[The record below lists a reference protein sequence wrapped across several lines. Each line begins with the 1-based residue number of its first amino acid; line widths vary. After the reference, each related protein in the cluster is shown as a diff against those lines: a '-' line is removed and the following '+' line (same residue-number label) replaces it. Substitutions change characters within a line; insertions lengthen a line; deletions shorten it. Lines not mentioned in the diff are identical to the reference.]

1 MEVTKS
7 SLLQIYT
14 DLNILPTIKDPAE
27 MRLMAQD
34 FLDKV
39 NYYQEQYPLVQEL
52 DDIELFVTRII
63 DISFLEEPDRNAML
77 LLIIEDYVRRRRWLE
92 AFWEES
98 SMAQK
103 RKTGDALFFFW
114 NKVPLYTFIKILYCY
129 LKSY

>member
-52 DDIELFVTRII
+52 DDIELFVTRIV

-92 AFWEES
+92 AF
-98 SMAQK
+98 
-103 RKTGDALFFFW
+103 
-114 NKVPLYTFIKILYCY
+114 
-129 LKSY
+129 

>member
-1 MEVTKS
+1 MEVKKS

-52 DDIELFVTRII
+52 DDIELFVTRIV

-103 RKTGDALFFFW
+103 RKIGDALFFFW